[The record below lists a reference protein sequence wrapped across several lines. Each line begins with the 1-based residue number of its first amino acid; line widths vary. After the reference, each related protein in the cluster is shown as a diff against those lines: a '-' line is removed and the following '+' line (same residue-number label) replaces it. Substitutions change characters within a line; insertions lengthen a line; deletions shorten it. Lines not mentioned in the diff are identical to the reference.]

1 MNFKCNNCGAALS
14 VEGGLRTA
22 VCAFCDSPSVVER
35 PASDGGPRPL
45 FALGFV
51 QPKKDVE
58 QHVARWLR
66 TRNPFCPSSLRHA
79 KVEQMQGV
87 YVPAYLYSAVSTS
100 DYSAEIGE
108 NYTVTETYRTTNS
121 KGQSVTRTR
130 TRTETE
136 WRSLRGRHTANV
148 VDVLVTASKGLGNAE
163 LEAVEPFDWR
173 ALRRYD
179 PALISGWIAEEAS
192 MTPGQCLQLARDEAL
207 KKTGEVLARFMPGDR
222 HRNLQH
228 RTTLSEEGAD
238 LVLVPVW
245 LLNARYEKAKP
256 PIRIVVNGQTGE
268 IHGRP
273 PLSVYKIVA
282 AVVFVLALVALGAL
296 LFGGGGR

>member
-1 MNFKCNNCGAALS
+1 MNFKCTHCGAALS

-22 VCAFCDSPSVVER
+22 TCAFCASPSVVER
-35 PASDGGPRPL
+35 PASEAGPRPS

-58 QHVARWLR
+58 HRVARWLK
-66 TRNPFCPSSLRHA
+66 TRSVFCPSSVRHA
-79 KVEQMQGV
+79 KVEQLQGV
-87 YVPAYLYSAVSTS
+87 YVPAYLYSAVSRS
-100 DYSAEIGE
+100 DYSADIGE
-108 NYTVTETYRTTNS
+108 NYTVTETYTTTNA

-136 WRSLRGRHTANV
+136 WRPLQGRHTANV
-148 VDVLVTASKGLGNAE
+148 VDVLVTASNGLSNAE

-173 ALRRYD
+173 ALRRFD

-192 MTPGQCLQLARDEAL
+192 MTQDQCLQLARDEAL
-207 KKTGEVLARFMPGDR
+207 GKTGEVLSRFMPGDR

-245 LLNARYEKAKP
+245 LLNARYEANKA
-256 PIRIVVNGQTGE
+256 PIRVVVNGQTGE
-268 IHGRP
+268 IHGKP
-273 PLSVYKIVA
+273 PLSVYKIAA
-282 AVVFVLALVALGAL
+282 AVAVVLVLAALAAL
-296 LFGGGGR
+296 FFSGSR